1 MPNSATSPRFAALS
15 DGDPRNV
22 GPFQLVG
29 RVAAGGMGTVFAGR
43 NTERETVAVKVA
55 RAELAAQP
63 EFRARFAREADLA
76 SRVRSPCVPRLH
88 DSDTAATVPWLATD
102 YVPGPTLQQY
112 VHDHGPLR
120 GDHLLALA
128 AGLAHALSAVHAH
141 GAVHRDLKPSNVLL
155 SPNGPVVVDFGIAR
169 EVGDSDLTRT
179 GDVVGSSGWMS
190 PEQYGSNELTEKS
203 DVFSWGAL
211 VAYAATGREP
221 FGTGPA
227 NVLAYR
233 VLHTAPDLSG
243 VPDETAPV
251 VTAALSTEPA
261 RRPTAEQALRA
272 VYGLW
277 DTSAAPGDFTE
288 AVRAMLATTWT
299 GMEAG
304 VPKPARRRRW
314 PVAVGASTGVLAL
327 LAATAA
333 VADVTGAAPWPSVV
347 TAGGNGDDP
356 DDGNNGGDGGD
367 AGKGGGENGDTSPE
381 EDSGLP
387 EEAVAAAENGPQS
400 AKVEIDEHD
409 GAHFTLSY
417 SDQFSTT
424 YAVVTWAQEGPE
436 GGVTFSG
443 QLGYSGMPNTV
454 TMNQDAFYVTDGT
467 QQWEPGEEFEYDAE
481 AKESETMEEFGFHVP
496 DAPQRGL
503 LVYRD
508 PDPVRAEKPI
518 PSVAACYDLEGSTF
532 STDYEECV

>member
-15 DGDPRNV
+15 DGDPRSV
-22 GPFQLVG
+22 GPFKLLG
-29 RVAAGGMGTVFAGR
+29 RIAAGGMGTVFAGR
-43 NTERETVAVKVA
+43 SADGGTVAVKAA
-55 RAELAAQP
+55 REELASQP
-63 EFRARFAREADLA
+63 EPRARFAREADLA
-76 SRVRSPCVPRLH
+76 SRVRSPCVPVLR
-88 DSDTAATVPWLATD
+88 DSDTAAAVPWLATD

-112 VHDHGPLR
+112 VRTRGPLR
-120 GDHLLALA
+120 GEHLLALA

-141 GAVHRDLKPSNVLL
+141 EAVHRDLKPGNVLL
-155 SPNGPVVVDFGIAR
+155 APHGPVMVDFGIAR

-179 GDVVGSSGWMS
+179 GDVVGTSGWMS
-190 PEQYGSNELTEKS
+190 PEQYGGRELTERS

-233 VLHTAPDLSG
+233 VLHTAPDLAG
-243 VPDETAPV
+243 LPDEITPV
-251 VTAALSTEPA
+251 VTAALSPEPSQ
-261 RRPTAEQALRA
+261 RPTAEQALRA

-277 DTSAAPGDFTE
+277 DASADPRDLTA
-288 AVRAMLATTWT
+288 AVSAMLATIWT

-304 VPKPARRRRW
+304 VPEPARRRRW
-314 PVAVGASTGVLAL
+314 PLAAGASAGVLVL
-327 LAATAA
+327 LAATAT

-347 TAGGNGDDP
+347 TAGGNGGGP
-356 DDGNNGGDGGD
+356 DDRNNGGNGGDGGN
-367 AGKGGGENGDTSPE
+367 GETSPGS
-381 EDSGLP
+381 DGGLP
-387 EEAVAAAENGPQS
+387 EEAVASAENGAHS
-400 AKVEIDEHD
+400 AEVEIDEYD

-424 YAVVTWAQEGPE
+424 YAVFTWVQEGPE
-436 GGVTFSG
+436 EGATLSG

-467 QQWEPGEEFEYDAE
+467 QQWEPAEEFEYDAE

-496 DAPQRGL
+496 GAPKQGL

-508 PDPVRAEKPI
+508 PDPVQEEKPI